1 MLESYKNTSRLWTL
15 IMALLTAISMIG
27 VEEWQ
32 TILPQKYVFLAPIIV
47 AFLGYFVAQYTE
59 EKRVNRA
66 EELVHKKYSSSEAQ
80 TEEELVECND
90 YIYSDSEDS
99 C

>member
-59 EKRVNRA
+59 EKRVIRA
-66 EELVHKKYSSSEAQ
+66 EELVHESYVSSEAQ
-80 TEEELVECND
+80 TEEELIKCND
-90 YIYSDSEDS
+90 YELTDDS